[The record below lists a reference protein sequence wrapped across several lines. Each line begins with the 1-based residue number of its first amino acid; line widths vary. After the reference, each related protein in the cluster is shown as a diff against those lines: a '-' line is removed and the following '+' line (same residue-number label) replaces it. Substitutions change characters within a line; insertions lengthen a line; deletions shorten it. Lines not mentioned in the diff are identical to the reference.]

1 MLDFET
7 SSLLKATFLVY
18 VLPILFLILGAGL
31 GYKLGS
37 AFDMNLSAVSA
48 LCGFVFFFA
57 AFWLIKRKANA
68 LAHRADYQ
76 PKIVRILK

>member
-1 MLDFET
+1 MNFKT

-37 AFDMNLSAVSA
+37 HFDTSLSASSA
-48 LCGFVFFFA
+48 ICGFLFFFIA
-57 AFWLIKRKANA
+57 VWLMKRQANA
-68 LAHRADYQ
+68 LAHKEDYQ
-76 PKIVRILK
+76 PKIVKILK